1 MIAQLQPPRLASP
14 SSVGSQTPKVELSP
28 RELEILKLLV
38 EGKTNPEIAAI
49 LYLSLSTV
57 KSHIRNIMNKLTV
70 DDRVQAAVAALRSGL
85 V

>member
-1 MIAQLQPPRLASP
+1 KL
-14 SSVGSQTPKVELSP
+14 SSSLSAGTIENGA
-28 RELEILKLLV
+28 RSE
-38 EGKTNPEIAAI
+38 I